1 MVLLSVLSNILASLE
16 PFTKVC
22 IIHTCYFNS
31 LFVFETLFTFFLG
44 YAKKRQIIRLA
55 LVEFKKCHTI
65 FLYST
70 TPQCL
75 TFSLSKVAEFK
86 NLLNFLNFIL

>member
-22 IIHTCYFNS
+22 IIYMCYFNS
-31 LFVFETLFTFFLG
+31 LFETRFTFFKG
-44 YAKKRQIIRLA
+44 YAKKRQIIRRA
-55 LVEFKKCHTI
+55 LLEFKNCHTI

-86 NLLNFLNFIL
+86 NLPNFLNFIL